1 VMPRNSTYV
10 PVGAANAS
18 SSNPGLN
25 PVLEAY
31 GPEFGSVPIF
41 FWSTTPFLLNSLDIG
56 SGNTSHSF
64 TVTGYLNDVA
74 VWSVTE
80 HTAPGPCVGATGACV
95 ATLTFDSGIPNY
107 GLVTGIALTGFTGNG
122 YFVDNIN
129 FSPVNNAPLPAAL
142 PLFAAGLGA
151 LGLLGRAGS

>member
-1 VMPRNSTYV
+1 MPRNSTYV
-10 PVGAANAS
+10 AGAANAS

-56 SGNTSHSF
+56 SGNTSHAF

-80 HTAPGPCVGATGACV
+80 HTAPGPCVAATGACV
-95 ATLTFDSGIPNY
+95 AALTFDGSIPNY
-107 GLVTGIALTGFTGNG
+107 GLVIGIALAGFVGNG

-129 FSPVNNAPLPAAL
+129 FSPVPLPAAL
-142 PLFAAGLGA
+142 PFFATSLGA
-151 LGLLGRAGS
+151 LGLLGWRRKRRA